1 MAKYAMRIIETLSRT
16 VIVDADDLT
25 RRQIRP
31 EVPMIQMKS
40 SLKLMTL
47 RSVKLFRPAGL
58 KMELFQ
64 MEEIQS
70 FSHTFLV
77 KQILAFTIFTGM
89 HLITK

>member
-16 VIVDADDLT
+16 VIVDADDLDEAT
-25 RRQIRP
+25 DKARSAYDSN
-31 EVPMIQMKS
+31 EVILEADDFEKCEII
-40 SLKLMTL
+40 
-47 RSVKLFRPAGL
+47 PASWT